1 MEEEHDWAYNRKGF
15 PIYCTHCT
23 FMNEMLPIKWI
34 GYPVYPSKPPGDFDH
49 DPCTWYWYKDP
60 ADIPDEHW
68 ERYGLA
74 VSAEPDA
81 RSSPAPRAASA
92 QAIVAELEAAAGR
105 SRAATSPISTSAT
118 AAAVD
123 AGVAKL
129 IERLG
134 GCDAVV
140 ANAGVVDTIHRAERF
155 SREEWD
161 KDIETNLTGPFNV
174 IRAAFEA
181 LRESGDGR
189 IVVISSASAETG
201 LPGQVAYTAAK
212 AGLVGMA
219 RTLAAEWGP
228 RGIRCNVVMP
238 GVIATPKV
246 KALPEPVRDGMA
258 GSLPLGPHRRAR
270 RDGGHVA
277 FLLSPAAAYITGNVI
292 RVDGGYGLN
301 TLSLRA

>member
-1 MEEEHDWAYNRKGF
+1 MRALVTGAEG
-15 PIYCTHCT
+15 
-23 FMNEMLPIKWI
+23 
-34 GYPVYPSKPPGDFDH
+34 
-49 DPCTWYWYKDP
+49 
-60 ADIPDEHW
+60 
-68 ERYGLA
+68 GLG
-74 VSAEPDA
+74 
-81 RSSPAPRAASA
+81 R
-92 QAIVAELEAAAGR
+92 AIVAELEGAGWAVAGCDLKDFDVR
-105 SRAATSPISTSAT
+105 DRD
-118 AAAVD
+118 AVD
-123 AGVAKL
+123 AGVGRL
-129 IERLG
+129 IEELG

-155 SREEWD
+155 SPDEWD
-161 KDIETNLTGPFNV
+161 KDVATNLTGPFNV

-181 LRESGDGR
+181 LSESGDGR

-219 RTLAAEWGP
+219 RTLAAEWGS

-246 KALPEPVRDGMA
+246 KALPDPVKAGMA
-258 GSLPLGPHRRAR
+258 AALPLGRIGEPSEVA
-270 RDGGHVA
+270 GTVA

-301 TLSLRA
+301 TLSLARS